1 MNFVHTFWSK
11 PFLNNRFN
19 KYQELLPIILTDYA
33 YSYSCV
39 KSHGHS
45 IRLFTDK
52 FGAEFLGFIPYD
64 EVVILENL
72 DNESTDFAAQIKF
85 VALKQMRLDE
95 ILIDGDLFI
104 RNHQVF
110 EMIDSINY
118 DVLYSFYEPV
128 EYTLMNFSKEKIE
141 YYNKILISVNN
152 LKNEFRQTYS
162 REFSINDCHWP
173 NTSLLKFSNQELKEE
188 YIEQY
193 EYHKNL
199 LSNCDFG
206 HSWPDIWIE
215 QKHLELLVNSKYKGR
230 PLIYCYPSKG
240 ADLYASTI
248 GFTHLGAGK
257 VKYQEFVLKNLFE
270 LDKKLYNSVL
280 SQIEIYKQK
289 TNHFRN
295 QF

>member
-11 PFLNNRFN
+11 PFLSNRFN

-33 YSYSCV
+33 YSCSCV

-52 FGAEFLGFIPYD
+52 FGADFLGFIPYD
-64 EVVILENL
+64 EIVVLDNLEN
-72 DNESTDFAAQIKF
+72 ESIDFAAQIKF
-85 VALKQMRLDE
+85 DALKQMKLDE

-104 RNHQVF
+104 RSPQVF

-141 YYNKILISVNN
+141 YYNRILTVVNN
-152 LKNEFRQTYS
+152 LRTEFIQTYS
-162 REFSINDCHWP
+162 KEFSINDCYWP
-173 NTSLLKFSNQELKEE
+173 NTSLLKFSNQELKDK

-215 QKHLELLVNSKYKGR
+215 QKHLELLVSSKYKGR

-240 ADLYASTI
+240 ADLYASTV

-257 VKYQEFVLKNLFE
+257 VKYQEPVLKNLFE
-270 LDKKLYNSVL
+270 LDKKLYDLLLN
-280 SQIEIYKQK
+280 QIEIYRQK
-289 TNHFRN
+289 NKPL
-295 QF
+295 

>member
-1 MNFVHTFWSK
+1 MYILFGQNH
-11 PFLNNRFN
+11 FLSNRFN

-52 FGAEFLGFIPYD
+52 FGADFLGFIPYD
-64 EVVILENL
+64 EIVVLDNLEN
-72 DNESTDFAAQIKF
+72 ESIDFAAQIKF
-85 VALKQMRLDE
+85 DALKQMRLDE
-95 ILIDGDLFI
+95 VLIDGDLFI
-104 RNHQVF
+104 RSHQVF

-118 DVLYSFYEPV
+118 DVLYSFYEPT

-141 YYNKILISVNN
+141 YYNRILTVVNN
-152 LKNEFRQTYS
+152 LKTEFIQTYS
-162 REFSINDCHWP
+162 REFSINDCYWP
-173 NTSLLKFSNQELKEE
+173 NTSLLKFSNQELKDE
-188 YIEQY
+188 YIKQY

-215 QKHLELLVNSKYKGR
+215 QKHLELLINSKYKGR
-230 PLIYCYPSKG
+230 PLIYGYPSKG

-270 LDKKLYNSVL
+270 LDKKLCNSVL
-280 SQIEIYKQK
+280 SQIELYKQK
-289 TNHFRN
+289 NKPL
-295 QF
+295 

>member
-19 KYQELLPIILTDYA
+19 KYQELLPVILTDYA
-33 YSYSCV
+33 YSCSCA
-39 KSHGHS
+39 KSNGHS

-52 FGAEFLGFIPYD
+52 FGADFLGFIPYD
-64 EVVILENL
+64 EIVILDNL

-85 VALKQMRLDE
+85 TALKQMKLDE

-104 RNHQVF
+104 KDTQAF

-141 YYNKILISVNN
+141 YYNKILTSVNN
-152 LKNEFRQTYS
+152 LKSKFIQTYS
-162 REFSINDCHWP
+162 KEFSINDCHWP
-173 NTSLLKFSNQELKEE
+173 NTSLLKFSNQELKDE
-188 YIEQY
+188 YIKQY
-193 EYHKNL
+193 EHHKNL

-215 QKHLELLVNSKYKGR
+215 QKHLELLINSKYKGR
-230 PLIYCYPSKG
+230 PLIYGYPSKG
-240 ADLYASTI
+240 ADLYASTV
-248 GFTHLGAGK
+248 GFIHLGAGK
-257 VKYQEFVLKNLFE
+257 VKYQDFVLKSLFE

-280 SQIEIYKQK
+280 SQIEIYTKNK
-289 TNHFRN
+289 PL
-295 QF
+295 

>member
-64 EVVILENL
+64 EVVILDNL
-72 DNESTDFAAQIKF
+72 DNENIDFAAQIKF
-85 VALKQMRLDE
+85 DALKQMQLDE

-104 RNHQVF
+104 RTPQVF

-141 YYNKILISVNN
+141 YYNKILTVVNN
-152 LKNEFRQTYS
+152 LRTEFIQTYS
-162 REFSINDCHWP
+162 REFSINDCYWP
-173 NTSLLKFSNQELKEE
+173 NTSLLKFSNQELKDK

-199 LSNCDFG
+199 LSNCNFG

-215 QKHLELLVNSKYKGR
+215 QKHLELLVSSKYKGR
-230 PLIYCYPSKG
+230 PLIYGYPSKG

-257 VKYQEFVLKNLFE
+257 VKFQEFVLKNLFG
-270 LDKKLYNSVL
+270 LDKKLYDLLLN
-280 SQIEIYKQK
+280 QIEIYRQK
-289 TNHFRN
+289 NKPL
-295 QF
+295 

>member
-19 KYQELLPIILTDYA
+19 KYQELLPVILTDYA
-33 YSYSCV
+33 YSCSCI
-39 KSHGHS
+39 KTKGHS

-52 FGAEFLGFIPYD
+52 FGADFLGFIPYD
-64 EVVILENL
+64 EIVVLENL

-85 VALKQMRLDE
+85 SALKQMRLDE

-104 RNHQVF
+104 TNEQAF

-118 DVLYSFYEPV
+118 DVLYSFYEPT
-128 EYTLMNFSKEKIE
+128 EYTLMNYSWERIE
-141 YYNKILISVNN
+141 YYISILNVVNN
-152 LKNEFRQTYS
+152 IKSKFLQKYS
-162 REFSINDCHWP
+162 REFSVIDCYWP
-173 NTSLLKFSNQELKEE
+173 NTSLLKFSNQQLKEE

-199 LSNCDFG
+199 LSNYDFG

-215 QKHLELLVNSKYKGR
+215 QKHLDLLINSKYKGR
-230 PLIYCYPSKG
+230 PLIYGYPKES
-240 ADLYASTI
+240 ANLYSSDI
-248 GFTHLGAGK
+248 GFIHLGSAK
-257 VKYQEFVLKNLFE
+257 VKYQNYILKRLCE

-280 SQIEIYKQK
+280 SQIELYKQK
-289 TNHFRN
+289 
-295 QF
+295 